1 MSQHITI
8 IDTPELF
15 LDHIKN
21 LQLDEAMLKIF
32 DWFNVGSHI
41 EKGVILSAT
50 LEKLQY
56 NSCAQIFLTSRSTHF
71 KITEDEISKI
81 REVISRKNLRI
92 FVHTPYLLNLAN
104 DEKYIVTSLKQHLAV
119 GAECGFKGC
128 VVHVGK
134 RKDKEL
140 SVALEIMRENI
151 LKSIEVASEDCP
163 LLLETPAG
171 QGSEMLTNCDDFI
184 HFVDEIND
192 PRFGICVDTCH
203 VFSSGI
209 LPYEYVR
216 RILGNVKFK
225 KYLKLFHFNDS
236 EKECNSCV
244 DRHAPILFGKIPIFE
259 LITIAFIAQDNDI
272 PLITE

>member
-1 MSQHITI
+1 MSKHITI

-15 LDHIKN
+15 LDHIKD
-21 LQLDEAMLKIF
+21 LQLDDAMLKIF

-50 LEKLQY
+50 LEKLQH
-56 NSCAQIFLTSRSTHF
+56 NSCAQIFITNRSTKF
-71 KITEDEISKI
+71 KMSDDEKLKI

-104 DEKYIVTSLKQHLAV
+104 NETYVIDSLRQHLTV
-119 GAECGFKGC
+119 GAECGFHGC

-134 RKDKEL
+134 RKEKEL
-140 SVALEIMRENI
+140 SIALSIMRENI
-151 LKSIEVASEDCP
+151 LKSIEVASDSCP

-171 QGSEMLTNCDDFI
+171 QGSEMLTNSDDFI
-184 HFVDEIND
+184 QFVDEIND
-192 PRFGICVDTCH
+192 KRFGICVDTCH

-209 LPYEYVR
+209 LPCEYVR
-216 RILGNVKFK
+216 KILGNIKFK

-259 LITIAFIAQDNDI
+259 LITIAFIAQDNNI